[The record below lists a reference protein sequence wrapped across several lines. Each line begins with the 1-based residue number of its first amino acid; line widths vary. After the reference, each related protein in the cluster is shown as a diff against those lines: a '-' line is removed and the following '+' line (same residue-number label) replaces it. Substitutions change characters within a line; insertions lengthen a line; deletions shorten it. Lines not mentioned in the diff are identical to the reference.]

1 MKKFTIALIVLA
13 SLILFIGANKDR
25 FVKMKVLTQVLR
37 LVMDNYVEDVD
48 IDDILD
54 GAIVG
59 MLDRLDP
66 HSTYISKEDSDII
79 AEEFQGEFEGIGI
92 EFAIIE
98 GYITVISPIPETP
111 SDRAGLVAGDKIV
124 RINGESAYKIKQ
136 KDVVK
141 KLKGPKG
148 TEVEVTIRR
157 PGEDDFD
164 VTLVRDKIPIN
175 SVIASFMIDD
185 ETGYIKLNRFAHKS
199 YDELVESISNLE
211 ADGMESLVFDLRNNG
226 GGVLDQAVDIVDI
239 FVEGIGDTIVYTKGR
254 AMGTSYVYKSSS
266 NRNDIN
272 VPVVVLL
279 NRGSASASEIVAG
292 ALQDYDRGIV
302 VGETSFGKGLVQRQF
317 DLRDGSS
324 ARITIAEYYTPSGR
338 LIQRPYDEG
347 IDDYYTDLQEDDR
360 EQIDTTDTK
369 TRPKY
374 FTRAGRTVYGG
385 GGITP
390 DLYSSGDLELTKDT
404 RVILASPKRVLFNF
418 AGLYTKKIKNKYN
431 SSDKYSLSL
440 KTKLIFDDE
449 DFFNFLTEKDINF
462 ESENISKDWD
472 FLSNRINAEIIKNIW
487 GKDSYYKFLLNYD
500 SQFLDGYA
508 ALEQARELI
517 IK

>member
-1 MKKFTIALIVLA
+1 MKKFTIPLIVLA

-374 FTRAGRTVYGG
+374 FTRAV
-385 GGITP
+385 
-390 DLYSSGDLELTKDT
+390 S
-404 RVILASPKRVLFNF
+404 
-418 AGLYTKKIKNKYN
+418 YTH
-431 SSDKYSLSL
+431 LRAHE
-440 KTKLIFDDE
+440 T
-449 DFFNFLTEKDINF
+449 
-462 ESENISKDWD
+462 
-472 FLSNRINAEIIKNIW
+472 
-487 GKDSYYKFLLNYD
+487 
-500 SQFLDGYA
+500 
-508 ALEQARELI
+508 
-517 IK
+517 